1 MILKYLFSR
10 VLYNNNNLIEHTYS
24 FPVIQQKDEPI
35 NIAIRRTLLEL
46 SELETLGLYDNQ

>member
-35 NIAIRRTLLEL
+35 NTAIRRTLLEL